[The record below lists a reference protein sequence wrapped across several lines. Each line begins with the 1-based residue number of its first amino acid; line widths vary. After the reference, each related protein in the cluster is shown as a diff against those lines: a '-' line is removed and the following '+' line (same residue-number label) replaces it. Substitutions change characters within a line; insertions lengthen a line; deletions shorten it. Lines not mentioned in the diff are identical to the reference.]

1 MVEHFTCQPKV
12 EGSRLATTAGTRGL
26 YYKLLGISE
35 IEKMDKFSSKLVFS
49 ALSATLPSLDKNTSL
64 LRIPNIL

>member
-1 MVEHFTCQPKV
+1 MVEHFTRQPKV

-35 IEKMDKFSSKLVFS
+35 IEKMDKFSSKLVILT
-49 ALSATLPSLDKNTSL
+49 LSVTLTSLDKHTSL